1 MTENTHKIFVTTGA
15 SNHAQNDRASYDFY
29 CTDPKALEMLLEK
42 RSFNSFFVLGSSWTL
57 FRLDMDGAGCANK

>member
-29 CTDPKALEMLLEK
+29 CTDPKALEMLLERVMTFTPQIQK
-42 RSFNSFFVLGSSWTL
+42 P
-57 FRLDMDGAGCANK
+57 